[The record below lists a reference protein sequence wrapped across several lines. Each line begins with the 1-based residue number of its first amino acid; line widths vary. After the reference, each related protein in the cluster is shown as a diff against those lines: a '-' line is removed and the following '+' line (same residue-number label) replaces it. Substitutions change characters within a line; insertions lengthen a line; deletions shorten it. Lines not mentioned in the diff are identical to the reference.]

1 MLCIHNSKLVSQSHS
16 PLLHVPAGAS
26 VAVKGER
33 EEKKGYSR
41 GWRCAVVM
49 MDGGVK

>member
-1 MLCIHNSKLVSQSHS
+1 MLCIHNSKLVSRHS
-16 PLLHVPAGAS
+16 PLLHVAAGAS
-26 VAVKGER
+26 VAVKGDR

-49 MDGGVK
+49 MDDGAK